1 MPLAFSLGYAV
12 CGCVCRLS
20 WQAWNRTQGGD
31 CTSGRLA
38 SISALTGINP
48 ATADS
53 NNGVDGLLE
62 GEVGDGEEEV
72 PEASVMEA
80 FAKECVAHEGAAL
93 CTVLFSE
100 GSIETT
106 VNERFDAMYMPRVTV
121 EAALKTELVRPEGL
135 FER

>member
-1 MPLAFSLGYAV
+1 MPYQLAYRV
-12 CGCVCRLS
+12 RGCVCRLS

-38 SISALTGINP
+38 SVSALTGINP
-48 ATADS
+48 ATVDS

-62 GEVGDGEEEV
+62 GDGGDGEEEV
-72 PEASVMEA
+72 PEASVLEA

-93 CTVLFSE
+93 CSVLFSE

-106 VNERFDAMYMPRVTV
+106 VNERFDAMYMPRATV